1 MALRK
6 RPKPEETEQWIQA
19 ANVEDNKL
27 SEEFEREI
35 QSVRVRIPV
44 DLLEAIDQLVGER
57 QPKTSRHNWILEALY
72 EKVKREKNRESL

>member
-19 ANVEDNKL
+19 ANVEDNKQ
-27 SEEFEREI
+27 SEESEKEI
-35 QSVRVRIPV
+35 QSVRVRVPV
-44 DLLEAIDQLVGER
+44 DLLEAIDQLVVIR

-72 EKVKREKNRESL
+72 EKVKREKKRESL